1 MAALLSN
8 THGGTSSKTHS
19 FLNTKGDAI
28 AFATFFFV
36 AILASFELDDVK
48 TVKTHERSVSSS
60 IVFCV
65 GKIGAG

>member
-1 MAALLSN
+1 
-8 THGGTSSKTHS
+8 
-19 FLNTKGDAI
+19 
-28 AFATFFFV
+28 
-36 AILASFELDDVK
+36 LDDVK